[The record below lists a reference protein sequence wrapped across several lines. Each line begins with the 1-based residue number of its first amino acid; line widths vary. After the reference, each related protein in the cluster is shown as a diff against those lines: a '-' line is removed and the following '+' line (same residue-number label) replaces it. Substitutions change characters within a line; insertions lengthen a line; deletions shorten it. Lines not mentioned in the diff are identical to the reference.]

1 MSTRMNA
8 ADVPA
13 TRRARQRVQTTD
25 EIKAHARKQLADG
38 GTGALSLRGIARE
51 MGMAP
56 AALFRYFE
64 TQAALIT
71 ALCVDANCALAEAMS
86 DGQKTVPE
94 ADSATRLRGAFTA
107 ARRWA
112 LAYPGDFALLSGTP
126 IPGFAAQPSET
137 GPAAMRVIAS
147 FMDAYLSA
155 VGAGEAVPHRTRFRP
170 SAPGPLLAAMFGDG
184 AALPV
189 DPAIVGIGIFAWA
202 SITGY
207 LAGEVF
213 GSLGELV
220 ADCDAL
226 YDDYVDTV
234 LCGMGFTNLR

>member
-1 MSTRMNA
+1 MPTPMNA

-13 TRRARQRVQTTD
+13 TRRARQRAQTTD
-25 EIKAHARKQLADG
+25 EIKSHARKQLADG

-71 ALCVDANCALAEAMS
+71 ALCVDANIALAEAMS
-86 DGQKTVPE
+86 DGQK
-94 ADSATRLRGAFTA
+94 AAAQDDSTGRVRAAFLA
-107 ARRWA
+107 ARSWV
-112 LAYPGDFALLSGTP
+112 LANPGDFALLSGTP
-126 IPGFAAQPSET
+126 IPGYRAQPSET
-137 GPAAMRVIAS
+137 GPAAMRVVGS

-155 VGAGEAVPHRTRFRP
+155 VDAGEAVPQRTKFRR
-170 SAPGPLLAAMFGDG
+170 SAPGPLLAALFGTASD
-184 AALPV
+184 LPI
-189 DPAIVGIGIFAWA
+189 DPAIIGIGISAWA

-213 GSLGELV
+213 GSLRELV
-220 ADCDAL
+220 VDSDAL
-226 YDDYVDTV
+226 YSDHVDTV
-234 LCGMGFTNLR
+234 MCGMGFADI

>member
-1 MSTRMNA
+1 MPTRTNA

-13 TRRARQRVQTTD
+13 TRRARQRAQTTD
-25 EIKAHARKQLADG
+25 EIKALARRQLADG

-71 ALCVDANCALAEAMS
+71 ALCIDANGALAQAMS
-86 DGQKTVPE
+86 DGQKAAPE
-94 ADSATRLRGAFTA
+94 SDSAARLRAAFVA

-112 LAYPGDFALLSGTP
+112 LDHPGDFALLSGTP
-126 IPGFAAQPSET
+126 IPGYAAQPVET

-155 VGAGEAVPHRTRFRP
+155 VAAGEAVPRRTRFRP
-170 SAPGPLLAAMFGDG
+170 SAPGPLLVAMFGEDT
-184 AALPV
+184 APPI
-189 DPAIVGIGIFAWA
+189 DPAIIGIGIFAWA

-213 GSLGELV
+213 GSLGDLV
-220 ADCDAL
+220 ADSDAL
-226 YDDYVDTV
+226 YHDHVDTV
-234 LCGMGFTNLR
+234 LCGMGFAGT

>member
-1 MSTRMNA
+1 MPTPTNA

-13 TRRARQRVQTTD
+13 TRRARQRAQTTD
-25 EIKAHARKQLADG
+25 EIKSLARKQLADG

-71 ALCVDANCALAEAMS
+71 ALCVDANIALAEAMS
-86 DGQKTVPE
+86 EGKDAAAE
-94 ADSATRLRGAFTA
+94 NDSTARVRAAFVA

-126 IPGFAAQPSET
+126 IPGYRAQPSET
-137 GPAAMRVIAS
+137 GAAAMRVIGS
-147 FMDAYLSA
+147 FMNAYLSA
-155 VGAGEAVPHRTRFRP
+155 VEAGEAVPQRTKFRP
-170 SAPGPLLAAMFGDG
+170 SAPGPLLAAILG
-184 AALPV
+184 AGPDA
-189 DPAIVGIGIFAWA
+189 AIDSAVIGIGIYAWS

-213 GSLGELV
+213 GSLRELV
-220 ADCDAL
+220 ADSDAL
-226 YDDYVDTV
+226 YNDHIDTV
-234 LCGMGFTNLR
+234 MCGMGFAER

>member
-1 MSTRMNA
+1 MSTRTNA

-13 TRRARQRVQTTD
+13 TRRARQRAQTTD
-25 EIKAHARKQLADG
+25 EIKSLARKQLAAG

-71 ALCVDANCALAEAMS
+71 ALCVDVNVALAEAMS
-86 DGQKTVPE
+86 AGQKT
-94 ADSATRLRGAFTA
+94 AALDDSAGRVRAAFVA

-112 LAYPGDFALLSGTP
+112 LAHPGDFALLSGTP
-126 IPGFAAQPSET
+126 IPGYRAQPSET
-137 GPAAMRVIAS
+137 GPAAMKVIAS

-155 VGAGEAVPHRTRFRP
+155 VDSGAAAPQRTRFRP
-170 SAPGPLLAAMFGDG
+170 SAPGPLLVEMFGEDTP
-184 AALPV
+184 LPI
-189 DPAIVGIGIFAWA
+189 DPAIIGIGIFAWT

-220 ADCDAL
+220 ADSDAL
-226 YDDYVDTV
+226 YADHIDTV
-234 LCGMGFTNLR
+234 MCGMGFTE

>member
-1 MSTRMNA
+1 MSSPTNA

-13 TRRARQRVQTTD
+13 TRRARQRAQTTD
-25 EIKAHARKQLADG
+25 EIKSHARKQLADG

-71 ALCVDANCALAEAMS
+71 ALCVDANIALAAAMS
-86 DGQKTVPE
+86 DGQE
-94 ADSATRLRGAFTA
+94 AAAQDNATGQVRAAFLA

-112 LAYPGDFALLSGTP
+112 LTNPGDFALISGTP
-126 IPGFAAQPSET
+126 IPGYRAQPSET
-137 GPAAMRVIAS
+137 GPAATRVMGS
-147 FMDAYLSA
+147 FMVAYLRA
-155 VGAGEAVPHRTRFRP
+155 VQAGEAVPQRTKFRRT
-170 SAPGPLLAAMFGDG
+170 APGPLLAALLGTGSDM
-184 AALPV
+184 PM
-189 DPAIVGIGIFAWA
+189 DPAIIGIGISAWA

-213 GSLGELV
+213 GSLRELV
-220 ADCDAL
+220 ADSETL
-226 YDDYVDTV
+226 YGEHVDTV
-234 LCGMGFTNLR
+234 MCGMGFAES